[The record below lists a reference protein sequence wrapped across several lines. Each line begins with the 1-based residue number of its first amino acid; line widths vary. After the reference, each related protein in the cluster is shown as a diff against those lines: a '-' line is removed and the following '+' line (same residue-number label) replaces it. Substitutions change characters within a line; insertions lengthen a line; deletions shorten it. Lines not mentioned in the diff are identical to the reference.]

1 MSVPY
6 GSPHFIARQSAW
18 RTTETAD
25 QRTAAS
31 KTTKTTPST
40 NGCATSSRIWFPNA
54 RKITAVASPMKNG
67 YSARTNAPKLR
78 DDFDPPPAF
87 IDRKPIQ
94 LVLGKLTQ
102 KQSCLGDSETK
113 SVNSV
118 LISEFLLSL
127 APAMRR
133 LQWLDI
139 SKGLAI
145 LFVVYF
151 HFFRTVFEHY
161 QLPPNDWSGTLA
173 GTMSI
178 LRSEWWQISGL
189 GFHAVGA
196 FIILSGWT
204 LMQSTMGRAESGH
217 VAWGAWYGARFVRL
231 YPMYWVAHI
240 VYLVSPFVA
249 RLEPVD
255 GRIILSLL
263 GLRFI
268 DITMNFM
275 YLNAAW
281 WYFSMLIQFYLIFPL
296 LFWAAR
302 RLGPLWFLIIGCAA
316 GFFARYILLVVWPQ
330 NGLWVLGGFAICR
343 LPEFALGISLAMWH
357 RQSAARVEWF
367 FLRGAGFVIGLI
379 LYPAALL
386 LYNGLYDYIFVDFAT
401 GACCMLEIIG
411 IAGIISLFSNPA
423 KLFGLVGL
431 YSYGLYLIHQPYVI
445 WLGLRIRDVPI
456 WLFLL
461 IAVVTLAALSAWGM
475 LLEKAT
481 NMLVNK
487 LVSMRK
493 PAHA

>member
-1 MSVPY
+1 
-6 GSPHFIARQSAW
+6 
-18 RTTETAD
+18 
-25 QRTAAS
+25 
-31 KTTKTTPST
+31 
-40 NGCATSSRIWFPNA
+40 
-54 RKITAVASPMKNG
+54 MK
-67 YSARTNAPKLR
+67 
-78 DDFDPPPAF
+78 
-87 IDRKPIQ
+87 
-94 LVLGKLTQ
+94 
-102 KQSCLGDSETK
+102 
-113 SVNSV
+113 
-118 LISEFLLSL
+118 
-127 APAMRR
+127 R

-161 QLPPNDWSGTLA
+161 QLPAADWSGLVA

-178 LRSEWWQISGL
+178 LRGGWWQISGL

-204 LMQSTMGRAESGH
+204 LMQSTMGRAESGD

-268 DITMNFM
+268 DISMNFM

-302 RLGPLWFLIIGCAA
+302 KLGAWPFLAGACAL
-316 GFFARYILLVVWPQ
+316 GFFVRYVMLDVYPVH
-330 NGLWVLGGFAICR
+330 GLWTLGGFAICR
-343 LPEFALGISLAMWH
+343 LPEFALGMALGMWH
-357 RQSAARVEWF
+357 VRSTLRVEWF
-367 FLRGAGFVIGLI
+367 LLRGPGLIAGVI
-379 LYPAALL
+379 LYPLTL
-386 LYNGLYDYIFVDFAT
+386 KLYDNGIAYVFCDFGT
-401 GACCMLEIIG
+401 GACCFLAIVGVAGLISRAAG
-411 IAGIISLFSNPA
+411 LAKIA
-423 KLFGLVGL
+423 GLVGV

-445 WLGLRIRDVPI
+445 WLGLRIRPQPI
-456 WLFLL
+456 SIFIFIFL
-461 IAVVTLAALSAWGM
+461 ITAAVLSAWGIV
-475 LLEKAT
+475 LEKTT
-481 NMLVNK
+481 NALVNK
-487 LVSMRK
+487 LLPGRK
-493 PAHA
+493 TAPA

>member
-1 MSVPY
+1 MRVK
-6 GSPHFIARQSAW
+6 R
-18 RTTETAD
+18 
-25 QRTAAS
+25 
-31 KTTKTTPST
+31 
-40 NGCATSSRIWFPNA
+40 
-54 RKITAVASPMKNG
+54 
-67 YSARTNAPKLR
+67 
-78 DDFDPPPAF
+78 
-87 IDRKPIQ
+87 
-94 LVLGKLTQ
+94 
-102 KQSCLGDSETK
+102 
-113 SVNSV
+113 
-118 LISEFLLSL
+118 LL
-127 APAMRR
+127 
-133 LQWLDI
+133 WIDI

-145 LFVVYF
+145 LFVAYF
-151 HFFRTVFEHY
+151 HFCSTYFQHGV
-161 QLPPNDWSGTLA
+161 LPTPNWSDLPATAL
-173 GTMSI
+173 TI
-178 LRSEWWQISGL
+178 LRLVWLKVSGL
-189 GFHAVGA
+189 GFHAVGV
-196 FIILSGWT
+196 FITLSGWT
-204 LMQSTMGRAESGH
+204 MMQSTMRRAESGA
-217 VAWGAWYGARFVRL
+217 VAWGGWYRTRLLRL
-231 YPMYWVAHI
+231 YPMYWVAHL

-255 GRIILSLL
+255 SRIILSLL

-268 DITMNFM
+268 DIQMNFM

-302 RLGPLWFLIIGCAA
+302 RLGPGLFLLVACAA
-316 GFFARYILLVVWPQ
+316 GFFARYVLLVLWPQ